1 MSRQKFP
8 CKNHS
13 EKFSSRKCFQC
24 KEYICNECQV
34 NRFHHFFCSKWCILK
49 YYFYTKIAPNK
60 TIRDYAFIITI
71 MLFLQII
78 FYIFVGTES
87 TRDVK
92 DTRQFD
98 ILDLTSSEFALQIDT
113 VLAGLSQSIHIKGKG
128 QNNNL
133 LGLWHNGIYSSAAII
148 NNGEYRFP
156 PQSLYL
162 GKNSFL
168 IWSLSENGK
177 TTLVDSFS
185 VEYYSQRLHLLSLP
199 FSGLDT
205 QEKIVSLTFDA
216 GSAAN
221 GADSIINILEEK
233 NLKSTFFITGIFI
246 KKYPEIVQTLL
257 DKGHEL
263 GNHSYS
269 HPHLTSYA
277 VNQIHNNLM
286 HTNRDFI
293 YNQLNKTDSLFY
305 DKFARHLKPFW
316 RAPFG
321 EINDQILRWAAELGY
336 KHIGWSANCDTRDWV
351 SDKDSDLYLTASEI
365 YQHLMNLESMG
376 NLNGAIILMHLHT
389 DRTVDQPFTI
399 LRKLIDTLRE
409 RGYKIVPVSTMLT
422 ASNSA

>member
-1 MSRQKFP
+1 
-8 CKNHS
+8 
-13 EKFSSRKCFQC
+13 
-24 KEYICNECQV
+24 
-34 NRFHHFFCSKWCILK
+34 
-49 YYFYTKIAPNK
+49 
-60 TIRDYAFIITI
+60 